1 MPANTNASSCDCV
14 DSWVVETVLEGILLP
29 GIGTL
34 GILGNILVLV
44 VFRKSYI
51 KTSTFFL
58 LLAILAV
65 VDLLCILDLVVE
77 QSLVQVWE
85 VMDKDKGIQDL
96 YTRYT
101 CRKVNTNGLFVLS
114 EMKDCTITSFSR

>member
-1 MPANTNASSCDCV
+1 MGPEGMSVNKNNSSCDCV
-14 DSWVVETVLEGILLP
+14 DSWVLETVLDGVLLP

-34 GILGNILVLV
+34 GILGNVLVLV
-44 VFRKSYI
+44 VFRRSYI

-77 QSLVQVWE
+77 QSLVQVWG
-85 VMDKDKGIQDL
+85 VMDWDRGIQDF
-96 YTRYT
+96 YTR
-101 CRKVNTNGLFVLS
+101 
-114 EMKDCTITSFSR
+114 

>member
-1 MPANTNASSCDCV
+1 M
-14 DSWVVETVLEGILLP
+14 VETVLEGVLLP

-44 VFRKSYI
+44 VFRQSYI

-77 QSLVQVWE
+77 QCLVQVWG
-85 VMDKDKGIQDL
+85 VIDRDKGIQDF
-96 YTRYT
+96 YTRY
-101 CRKVNTNGLFVLS
+101 LS
-114 EMKDCTITSFSR
+114 

>member
-1 MPANTNASSCDCV
+1 MPANKNTSSCDCV
-14 DSWVVETVLEGILLP
+14 DSWMVETVLEGVLLP

-44 VFRKSYI
+44 VFRQSYI

-77 QSLVQVWE
+77 QSLVQVWG
-85 VMDKDKGIQDL
+85 VMDSNRDKGIQDF
-96 YTRYT
+96 YTRY
-101 CRKVNTNGLFVLS
+101 LS
-114 EMKDCTITSFSR
+114 